1 MLNFGFGA
9 FNFIPFEKKTRT
21 FSFQLELS
29 LVIISLF
36 GAVFYGLS
44 PSCRFLSMA
53 AKNRV
58 RGKKEMRE

>member
-44 PSCRFLSMA
+44 ELPFSFYGS
-53 AKNRV
+53 
-58 RGKKEMRE
+58 KK